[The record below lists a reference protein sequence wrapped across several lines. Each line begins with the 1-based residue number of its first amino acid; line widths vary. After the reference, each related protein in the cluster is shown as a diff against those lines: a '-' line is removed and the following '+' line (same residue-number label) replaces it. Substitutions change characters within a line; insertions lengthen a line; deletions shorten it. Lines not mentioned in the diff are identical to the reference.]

1 MIAALLLLAACS
13 VAPLVETGADSG
25 QQATR
30 LALEAGASVQYVLS
44 VDWVG
49 SSLEDGARVFQ
60 TDLGYRVG
68 LTRAYVAT
76 IGVQL
81 DPCELSGLRWSPL
94 DLLGRP
100 ALADHATTADSS
112 LVSAVLVEDLLD
124 AERVEFGIGG
134 ASGLEYCAVHWLTG
148 ATTEGGM
155 GGQSVRLDGW
165 VQAAGEAE
173 ARILEGEIWLSA
185 GGLPDLVAGEATAGV
200 SSGEGLDA
208 EVEIVRLP
216 ARALDGE
223 ELSLLSDAEIAFAFL
238 AGLGS
243 GAEARVW
250 R

>member
-1 MIAALLLLAACS
+1 MIAALLLLVACS
-13 VAPLVETGADSG
+13 NAPLVETGTDSG
-25 QQATR
+25 RQATT
-30 LALEAGASVQYVLS
+30 LALGAGASVQYVLS
-44 VDWVG
+44 VDWEG
-49 SSLEDGARVFQ
+49 ASLEDGARVFE

-68 LTRAYVAT
+68 LTRADVAT

-124 AERVEFGIGG
+124 AERVDFGVGG

-165 VQAAGEAE
+165 VQAPDGAE
-173 ARILEGEIWLSA
+173 RPLSGEIWLSA
-185 GGLPDLVAGEATAGV
+185 GGLPELVTGETAAGV
-200 SSGEGLDA
+200 LSGDDLDA
-208 EVEIVRLP
+208 AVEIVRFP

-223 ELSLLSDAEIAFAFL
+223 ELSVLSDAEIAYAFL
-238 AGLGS
+238 AGLGR